1 MAWDRGEFSDRR
13 RSPWEGTMRGP
24 SSPEAGTPDRPVLK
38 GNRPGRRP
46 TSPRSILRQ
55 RAPRHITLAGE
66 ALGDRGKRRAGSRA
80 VSPRSARELSSPR
93 GSPRPGPLSSPA
105 RTGQTQKNGARQ
117 GFCDGY
123 RATAQGPAPGEYC
136 RECGKRNK
144 TSTLSGKE
152 RLALRTLF
160 ASTLLPRAPEGAS
173 ACFGASA
180 GILAV
185 GPVEAII
192 QSACDLCCERFR
204 PCR

>member
-1 MAWDRGEFSDRR
+1 
-13 RSPWEGTMRGP
+13 MRGP

-55 RAPRHITLAGE
+55 RAPRHITRAGE
-66 ALGDRGKRRAGSRA
+66 ALGDRCKRSAGSRA

-93 GSPRPGPLSSPA
+93 GSPRPRPA
-105 RTGQTQKNGARQ
+105 LEPGAQGRTQKNGARQ

-144 TSTLSGKE
+144 TLSARRK
-152 RLALRTLF
+152 LALRTLF
-160 ASTLLPRAPEGAS
+160 ASALLPRAPEGAS

-204 PCR
+204 PSR